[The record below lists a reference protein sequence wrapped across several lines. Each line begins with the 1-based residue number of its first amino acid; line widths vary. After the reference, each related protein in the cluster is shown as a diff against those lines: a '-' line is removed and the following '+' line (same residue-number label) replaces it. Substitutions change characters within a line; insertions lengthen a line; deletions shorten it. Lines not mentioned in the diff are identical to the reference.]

1 MNPAY
6 LRHRAEIIGILDERK
21 YPYWFVESQIS
32 EGKIALLSNDTAI
45 IGVERRVYPGGY
57 EELHGMFAAG
67 AMDGILELID
77 EAVAA
82 AEMTGLDG
90 ASIASVPAWGRVLK
104 SRGFVPHQL
113 TITKELAIGGCHRV
127 IIEQDDQC

>member
-1 MNPAY
+1 MKEQMAAY
-6 LRHRAEIIGILDERK
+6 TRHRAEIIGILDQRK
-21 YPYWFVESQIS
+21 YPHWWLEREIS
-32 EGKIALLSNDTAI
+32 EGRIGLLHNDTAI

-67 AMDGILELID
+67 EMAGILELID

-82 AEMTGLDG
+82 AAITGLDG
-90 ASIASVPAWGRVLK
+90 ASIASTPAWGRVLK

-113 TITKELAIGGCHRV
+113 TITKELGDGA
-127 IIEQDDQC
+127 